1 VRVFI
6 FVLAVLMLT
15 GPPFRAPS
23 EDQNA
28 EPIIVLERESD
39 VFQVSPEYRLSI
51 FEDGTVLFQGKKH
64 VKSQEPIRTR
74 IDKEQLTKLLA
85 EFERIKYYSLRQR
98 YYQSEDGC
106 TLRGTDQPFATT
118 TLNTNGKK
126 KSIVHYYGCW
136 EEGAPHVVLPQEL
149 FKLEAKIDEVV
160 QTKQWLE

>member
-1 VRVFI
+1 MRVFI

-85 EFERIKYYSLRQR
+85 EFERIKYYSFHIQRQ
-98 YYQSEDGC
+98 E
-106 TLRGTDQPFATT
+106 
-118 TLNTNGKK
+118 
-126 KSIVHYYGCW
+126 
-136 EEGAPHVVLPQEL
+136 
-149 FKLEAKIDEVV
+149 
-160 QTKQWLE
+160 